1 MEINGKEI
9 VLKPYTRGIARQVQ
23 DKLTEWMI
31 VKTVWGVQEVEMP
44 ISNNEKSEMLEVSLV
59 TWLSYEEID
68 NLLETDY
75 KKILA
80 EIAKIKDP
88 EEVGKKK

>member
-1 MEINGKEI
+1 MIIDGKDI

-44 ISNNEKSEMLEVSLV
+44 ISNNDKSETLEVHLV
-59 TWLSYEEID
+59 TWLSYDEID

-80 EIAKIKDP
+80 EIAKLKEP
-88 EEVGKKK
+88 EEIGKKK